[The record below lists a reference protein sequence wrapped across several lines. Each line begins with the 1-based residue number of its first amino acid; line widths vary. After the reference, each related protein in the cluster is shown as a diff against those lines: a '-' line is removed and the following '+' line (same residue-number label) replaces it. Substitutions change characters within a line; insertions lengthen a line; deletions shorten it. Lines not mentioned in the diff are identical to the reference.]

1 MKVPCGRLVEMAY
14 CNLQNPKQVKTMEI
28 FIAVITLLA
37 FLAYKA
43 FKGGTRSLTQQLID
57 QPEKLYRWPTSGCFD
72 QEVVGESNYQSA
84 LRSIWDKCTE
94 EGLDAILLHED
105 TNKHDNKAV
114 AVLVDKK
121 LVGYLNRNDAR
132 AFRRRCEKERVGSV
146 SICKARV
153 FGREGKEGLI
163 GIWLDL

>member
-1 MKVPCGRLVEMAY
+1 
-14 CNLQNPKQVKTMEI
+14 MEI

-43 FKGGTRSLTQQLID
+43 FKGGTRNLFQQLID
-57 QPEKLYRWPTSGCFD
+57 HPEKLYLWPVSGCFD
-72 QEVVGESNYQSA
+72 QEVVGESNYQPA

-121 LVGYLNRNDAR
+121 LVGYLNRSDAR
-132 AFRRRCEKERVGSV
+132 AFRRRCEKERVGGV

-153 FGREGKEGLI
+153 AGREGKEGLI

>member
-1 MKVPCGRLVEMAY
+1 
-14 CNLQNPKQVKTMEI
+14 MEI
-28 FIAVITLLA
+28 LIAVVAVLLA
-37 FLAYKA
+37 FIVGKA
-43 FKGGTRSLTQQLID
+43 VKGKTKPYTQQLID
-57 QPEKLYRWPTSGCFD
+57 QPEKLHRWPISGYFS

-121 LVGYLNRNDAR
+121 LVGYLNRKDAR
-132 AFRRRCEKERVGSV
+132 AFRRRCEKERVGMA

-153 FGREGKEGLI
+153 SGREGKDGLI